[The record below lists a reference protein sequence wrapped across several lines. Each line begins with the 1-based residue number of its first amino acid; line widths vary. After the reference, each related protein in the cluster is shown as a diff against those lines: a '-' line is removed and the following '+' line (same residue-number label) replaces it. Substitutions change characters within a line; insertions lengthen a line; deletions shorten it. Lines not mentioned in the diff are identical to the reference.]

1 MPSVRRSSAG
11 LVNHNSSLAR
21 KGEGY
26 EVRPFPKIR
35 RAYVDVLREGS
46 RRHIIH
52 GLVEV
57 DVSKARSLV
66 AAERTGR
73 VSFTGFIT
81 ACVGR
86 AVDEDR
92 MLHAHR
98 WGRRKLVLFE
108 DVDVNMQLEQV
119 QTDGTRIVQSRIIR
133 AVNRKTVREIS
144 AEIRQAQEVTDMD
157 RRRYRGTMWLVTLPR
172 AIRGLI
178 WRLMMARPWWTKRF
192 GGTIAVSAIGMFGS
206 NLGWGIPIT
215 PAPLMVTVG
224 GIGSR
229 PVLVDGNIENRE
241 HVSLTIS
248 VDHDIIDG
256 APAAR
261 FADRLR
267 ELVEAADGL
276 TD

>member
-1 MPSVRRSSAG
+1 MRRVLG
-11 LVNHNSSLAR
+11 LFDASNHNRPVAR
-21 KGEGY
+21 EGESY

-35 RAYVDVLREGS
+35 RAYVDVLREGH

-57 DVSKARSLV
+57 DISKAKDLIASV
-66 AAERTGR
+66 EGER
-73 VSFTGFIT
+73 VSFTGFIA
-81 ACVGR
+81 ACVGT
-86 AVDEDR
+86 AVDDDR

-98 WGRRKLVLFE
+98 WGRRKLVLFD

-119 QTDGTRIVQSRIIR
+119 QADGTRIVQSRIIR

-144 AEIRQAQEVTDMD
+144 AEIRQAQEVTDAD
-157 RRRYRGTMWLVTLPR
+157 RRRYRGTLWLVSLPR
-172 AIRGLI
+172 MIRGLV

-192 GGTIAVSAIGMFGS
+192 GGTIAVSAVGMFGTD
-206 NLGWGIPIT
+206 LGWGIPIT

-224 GIGSR
+224 GIGKR
-229 PVLVDGNIENRE
+229 PVLNEGKIENRE
-241 HVSLTIS
+241 HLSLTIS

-261 FADRLR
+261 FVERLR
-267 ELVEAADGL
+267 ELIESGRGLDG
-276 TD
+276 

>member
-1 MPSVRRSSAG
+1 MRRVLG
-11 LVNHNSSLAR
+11 LFDASNHNRPVAR
-21 KGEGY
+21 EGESY

-35 RAYVDVLREGS
+35 RAYVDVLREGH

-57 DVSKARSLV
+57 DISKAKDLIASV
-66 AAERTGR
+66 EGER

-81 ACVGR
+81 ACVGK

-98 WGRRKLVLFE
+98 WGRRKLLLFD

-119 QTDGTRIVQSRIIR
+119 QADGARIVQSRIIR

-144 AEIRQAQEVTDMD
+144 AEIRQAQEVTDAD
-157 RRRYRGTMWLVTLPR
+157 RRRYRGTLWLVSLPR
-172 AIRGLI
+172 MIRGLV

-192 GGTIAVSAIGMFGS
+192 GGTIAVSAVGMFGTD
-206 NLGWGIPIT
+206 LGWGIPIT

-224 GIGSR
+224 GIGKR
-229 PVLVDGNIENRE
+229 PVLSDGDIENRE
-241 HVSLTIS
+241 HLSLTIS

-261 FADRLR
+261 FVQLLR
-267 ELVEAADGL
+267 ELIESGHGL
-276 TD
+276 

>member
-1 MPSVRRSSAG
+1 MRRVLG
-11 LVNHNSSLAR
+11 LFDASNHNRPVAR
-21 KGEGY
+21 EGESY

-35 RAYVDVLREGS
+35 RAYVDVLREGH

-57 DVSKARSLV
+57 DISKAKDLIASV
-66 AAERTGR
+66 EGER

-81 ACVGR
+81 SCVGT
-86 AVDEDR
+86 AVDDDR

-98 WGRRKLVLFE
+98 WGRRKLVLFD

-119 QTDGTRIVQSRIIR
+119 QADGTRIVQSRIIR

-144 AEIRQAQEVTDMD
+144 AEIRQAQEVTDAD
-157 RRRYRGTMWLVTLPR
+157 RRRYRGTLWLVSLPR
-172 AIRGLI
+172 MIRGLV

-192 GGTIAVSAIGMFGS
+192 GGTIAVSAVGMFGTD
-206 NLGWGIPIT
+206 LGWGIPIT

-224 GIGSR
+224 GIGKR
-229 PVLVDGNIENRE
+229 PVLSDGDIENRE
-241 HVSLTIS
+241 HLSLTIS

-261 FADRLR
+261 FVQLLR
-267 ELVEAADGL
+267 ELIESGHGL
-276 TD
+276 